1 VIVPKTILSPSRLDD
16 PFNKDEELK
25 INDFNRPT
33 SSLEEKWKIMIFHII
48 REGLNKKS
56 TDLKKYRVDVFIKT
70 IFRWLRKFF

>member
-1 VIVPKTILSPSRLDD
+1 MIVPKTILSPSRLDD